1 MRRNISRTLLRELLL
16 NFPFRDYLGD
26 LLHTPRTDALVPLAI
41 GWRSESF
48 LEGEELSDAVT
59 SGAVQFFQT
68 SIHFSLIIIIDLI
81 LFSAL
86 NG

>member
-16 NFPFRDYLGD
+16 NFPFCDYLGN
-26 LLHTPRTDALVPLAI
+26 LLHTPWTDPLVPLAI
-41 GWRSESF
+41 GWGSESF